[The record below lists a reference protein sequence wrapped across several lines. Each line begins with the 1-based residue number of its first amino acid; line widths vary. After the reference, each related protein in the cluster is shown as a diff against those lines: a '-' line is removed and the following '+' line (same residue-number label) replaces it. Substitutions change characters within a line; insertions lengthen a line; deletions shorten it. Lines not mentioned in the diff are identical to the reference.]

1 MKNNKKII
9 ILTIVAVT
17 LMGLFLSIGVNSAN
31 YQYVMYR
38 RIPKIIAMILTGSAI
53 GFSSLIFQTVTNNR
67 ILTPSIL
74 GLDSLYVLLQTTIVF
89 LLGSSS
95 VFITNGNINFIITIV
110 VTIAFSALLYKFVFR
125 KGTKNIFTI
134 LLIGVICGTLFESLT
149 NFMQVLIDPTEFLAV
164 QDKMMA
170 SFNNVNTDI
179 LFLSSIVIIISIAY
193 CYDIIK
199 VLDVIPTEFL
209 AVQDKMM
216 ASFNNVNTD
225 ILFLSSIVI
234 IISIAYC
241 YDIIKVLDV
250 MSLGRD
256 EAISLGVDYDKMS
269 KKILVVVVILTSV
282 STALV
287 GPITFLGLLVV
298 NIARQMVKSY
308 KHEILGV
315 ITIILSI
322 IALVGGQLIVEQL
335 MNFGTSVS
343 VIINFIGG
351 IYFIYLVMKERNR

>member
-95 VFITNGNINFIITIV
+95 VLITNGNINFIITIV

-149 NFMQVLIDPTEFLAV
+149 NFMQVLID
-164 QDKMMA
+164 
-170 SFNNVNTDI
+170 
-179 LFLSSIVIIISIAY
+179 
-193 CYDIIK
+193 
-199 VLDVIPTEFL
+199 PTEFL

-351 IYFIYLVMKERNR
+351 IYFIYLVMKERNRW